1 MADTKSTAASGAAS
15 GADLSGL
22 SFEDALAELEKIVRQ
37 LEEGGG
43 KLDDA
48 IGAYERGALL
58 KKHCEEKLRE
68 ARAKVDKIS
77 LGPDGSL
84 QTEPAA
90 SE

>member
-1 MADTKSTAASGAAS
+1 MVDKQKS
-15 GADLSGL
+15 ADLSGL
-22 SFEDALAELEKIVRQ
+22 SFEVALAELEKIVRK

-68 ARAKVDKIS
+68 ARAKVEKIS
-77 LGPDGSL
+77 LGPDVGL
-84 QTEPAA
+84 QVEPAA

>member
-1 MADTKSTAASGAAS
+1 MAEKEKSAGSSG
-15 GADLSGL
+15 DLSGL
-22 SFEDALAELEKIVRQ
+22 SFEDALDELERIVRQ

-68 ARAKVDKIS
+68 ARAKVDRIS
-77 LGPDGSL
+77 LGPDGAVQS
-84 QTEPAA
+84 EPVG

>member
-1 MADTKSTAASGAAS
+1 MADKDNTADLKG
-15 GADLSGL
+15 DLSGL
-22 SFEDALAELEKIVRQ
+22 SFEDALEELEKIVRQ

-48 IGAYERGALL
+48 IGAYERGAVL

-68 ARAKVDKIS
+68 ARVKVDKIS
-77 LGPDGSL
+77 LGPDGAL
-84 QTEPAA
+84 TAEPAA

>member
-1 MADTKSTAASGAAS
+1 MAEKEKSAGSSG
-15 GADLSGL
+15 DLSGL
-22 SFEDALAELEKIVRQ
+22 SFEDSLDELERIVRQ

-68 ARAKVDKIS
+68 ARAKVDRIS
-77 LGPDGSL
+77 LGPDGAVQS
-84 QTEPAA
+84 EPVG